1 MSLNGKILVT
11 GGAGFIG
18 SHIVDA
24 LMEIRDVDEIVV
36 IDDLSTGRT
45 SNIKHHIGS
54 DRFRFVKDDIRNRR
68 VIHEV
73 MKDVNY
79 VFHEAALANV
89 PLSLKDPHRCYEIN
103 VTGTLNLLEEARIQ
117 DSIFIYASSCAVYG
131 NPQSIPL
138 REDDPPRP
146 ISPYGAS
153 KLSAETLCIA
163 YNEAYGLKSA
173 CLRYFNVYGPRQAY
187 SQYAGVIT
195 IFTNR
200 ALRDEDLIIYGDGM
214 QTRDFIYVRDI
225 VEANLLAAECED
237 AYGNIFNVGTG
248 KETSIIELALK
259 IREITGAD
267 VRIIHKPPLKGDIRR
282 SVADISRMKRILGFT
297 PRTSLEDGLSSFI
310 KYVSSGLQ

>member
-1 MSLNGKILVT
+1 V
-11 GGAGFIG
+11 
-18 SHIVDA
+18 
-24 LMEIRDVDEIVV
+24 
-36 IDDLSTGRT
+36 
-45 SNIKHHIGS
+45 
-54 DRFRFVKDDIRNRR
+54 
-68 VIHEV
+68 
-73 MKDVNY
+73 
-79 VFHEAALANV
+79 
-89 PLSLKDPHRCYEIN
+89 
-103 VTGTLNLLEEARIQ
+103 
-117 DSIFIYASSCAVYG
+117 
-131 NPQSIPL
+131 
-138 REDDPPRP
+138 REDHPPRP

-153 KLSAETLCIA
+153 KLSAEALCLA

-200 ALRDEDLIIYGDGM
+200 ALRGEDLIIYGDGM

-237 AYGNIFNVGTG
+237 AYGKVFNVGTG

-267 VRIIHKPPLKGDIRR
+267 VQIIHKPPLKGDIRR
-282 SVADISRMKRILGFT
+282 SVADISRMKRIIGFT
-297 PRTSLEDGLSSFI
+297 PRTSLRDGLSSFI

>member
-36 IDDLSTGRT
+36 IDDLSTGKAW
-45 SNIKHHIGS
+45 NIKHHIGS
-54 DRFRFVKDDIRNRR
+54 DRFKFVKDDICNRR
-68 VIHEV
+68 VLHEV

-79 VFHEAALANV
+79 VFHEAAMANV
-89 PLSLKDPHRCYEIN
+89 PLSLKDPRRCYEIN
-103 VTGTLNLLEEARIQ
+103 VAGTLNLLEEARIQ

-131 NPQSIPL
+131 NPQSLPL
-138 REDDPPRP
+138 GEDDPPRP

-153 KLSAETLCIA
+153 KLSAEALCIA
-163 YNEAYGLKSA
+163 YNEAYGLKST

-195 IFTNR
+195 IFANR
-200 ALRDEDLIIYGDGM
+200 ALKGEDLIIYGDGM

-237 AYGNIFNVGTG
+237 AYGKVFNVGTG

-267 VRIIHKPPLKGDIRR
+267 VRIIHKPPLEGDIRR
-282 SVADISRMKRILGFT
+282 SVADISRIKRIIGFT